1 MELGFFTMPIHRLER
16 DYVTTLKEDREAFI
30 LADRLGFS
38 EGFVGEHVT
47 DAAETITSSMMF
59 IASLVS
65 DTKRIKLGTGTA
77 NLSHSHPVLTLNTRF
92 VDDDRKQLAMFLHE
106 QFHWYTFE
114 RGDQMGAATA
124 EVRERFPTVPVG
136 KPEGAH
142 SEFSTYIHL
151 IVCYLELQAVTELQ
165 GESFARESLAANKN
179 YTWIYEQ
186 VLSDDGFI
194 KGVLQRHGLSLP

>member
-1 MELGFFTMPIHRLER
+1 MRSSELLAALFLGVALLACTS
-16 DYVTTLKEDREAFI
+16 TT
-30 LADRLGFS
+30 
-38 EGFVGEHVT
+38 EGSPTQEKLL
-47 DAAETITSSMMF
+47 IT
-59 IASLVS
+59 
-65 DTKRIKLGTGTA
+65 TKSGTA
-77 NLSHSHPVLTLNTRF
+77 LEERGREQLLRLVEDHDVDRWIFTHEVVIESGVIPHSHPVLTLNTRF

-114 RGDQMGAATA
+114 RGDQMGAAMA

-151 IVCYLELQAVTELQ
+151 VVCYLELQAVTELQ
-165 GESFARESLAANKN
+165 GESFARASLAANEN